1 MQRPLTLSDAARA
14 IEKQLSDDAV
24 GLHAKAQADKA
35 SENEWA
41 AASELYAIYLS
52 RFGDKPSAY
61 EVYFNHAEINF
72 YHLNNGAVAADSY
85 MAAVRMNPKG
95 KLSRDALYNA
105 LAALERARAAEFE
118 AAKAKGK
125 KQEESP
131 TDKKLTEAMELYV
144 QTYPKDPDVPE
155 LLFRQ
160 GKLYYDY
167 EVFDP
172 AVRLWGLLLE
182 KYPESSYSVG
192 AGELILDSFNKSK
205 DYGNIETW
213 ARRLKKAPAFQ
224 KPEQQARLDTLIVQS
239 VFKQGEQLSSQG
251 KHADAASAYLRA
263 AREFPKDQR
272 AAQAA
277 VNAEI
282 EAKRAADLTTVAAAA
297 ALLAENHK
305 GSKEAGDGLWIA
317 ANTYQSVGLF
327 SEAAGYHEQIVAD
340 FPKHEHHQDAAYN
353 AVLLRTTVGD
363 HAKAISD
370 GEAYKKAYPRGEDAD
385 EVVFLMGKAHEKA
398 EKWKDA
404 ERLYARY
411 ELASRNPNTQVEALV
426 RLATVRVK
434 LNDERGAKNALR
446 KAVRVGKQK
455 KSSLDSG
462 GRYFAAKARYMEGE
476 RILAAYDKISI
487 QGDVKQLKKRLKQK
501 SELLK
506 DAAETFLDTAEMG
519 VAEWT
524 TASLYQIGYTYESF
538 AKALTDSPP
547 PDSLSDADKE
557 LYRQQIDEFIV
568 PIEEKAIEAYES
580 GWTKAIE
587 LGIFNSW
594 TAKMRD
600 ALGRLLSEV
609 YSPMHEIGLKLRSQG
624 TSPLPELID
633 GPRRAKGRSKKYLIP
648 SKVKDVSETAAPK
661 PADDPDADKPE
672 AKDEKSD
679 KKSNDKDKKG
689 KGK

>member
-1 MQRPLTLSDAARA
+1 
-14 IEKQLSDDAV
+14 
-24 GLHAKAQADKA
+24 
-35 SENEWA
+35 
-41 AASELYAIYLS
+41 
-52 RFGDKPSAY
+52 
-61 EVYFNHAEINF
+61 
-72 YHLNNGAVAADSY
+72 
-85 MAAVRMNPKG
+85 
-95 KLSRDALYNA
+95 
-105 LAALERARAAEFE
+105 
-118 AAKAKGK
+118 
-125 KQEESP
+125 
-131 TDKKLTEAMELYV
+131 
-144 QTYPKDPDVPE
+144 
-155 LLFRQ
+155 
-160 GKLYYDY
+160 
-167 EVFDP
+167 
-172 AVRLWGLLLE
+172 
-182 KYPESSYSVG
+182 
-192 AGELILDSFNKSK
+192 
-205 DYGNIETW
+205 
-213 ARRLKKAPAFQ
+213 
-224 KPEQQARLDTLIVQS
+224 QS

-282 EAKRAADLTTVAAAA
+282 EGKRAADLATVAAAA
-297 ALLAENHK
+297 TLLAENHK
-305 GSKEAGDGLWIA
+305 GTKEAGDGLWIA

-327 SEAAGYHEQIVAD
+327 SEAAGYHEQIVAG

-363 HAKAISD
+363 HDKAISD

-385 EVVFLMGKAHEKA
+385 EVAFLMGKSHEKA

-411 ELASRNPNTQVEALV
+411 EVASRNPNTQVEALV

-434 LNDERGAKNALR
+434 LKDERGAKTALR
-446 KAVRVGKQK
+446 KAVKVGKQK
-455 KSSLDSG
+455 KSSLDAG
-462 GRYFAAKARYMEGE
+462 GKYFAAKARYMEGE
-476 RILAAYDKISI
+476 RILAEYDKISI
-487 QGDVKQLKKRLKQK
+487 SGDVKQLKKRLKQK
-501 SELLK
+501 AELLK

-547 PDSLSDADKE
+547 PDALSPGDKE
-557 LYRQQIDEFIV
+557 LYKQQIDEFIV

-609 YSPMHEIGLKLRSQG
+609 YSPSHEIGLKLRSQG
-624 TSPLPELID
+624 TAPLPELID
-633 GPRRAKGRSKKYLIP
+633 GPRREKGRSKKYLIP

-661 PADDPDADKPE
+661 EEDNPYDDKPE
-672 AKDEKSD
+672 AKSD
-679 KKSNDKDKKG
+679 KKADDEKKSDDKKG